1 VEQAVQSGRIAR
13 IDELPGSECGGEDEE
28 FGVIPG
34 LRFAV
39 PLGLGIWA
47 LVIWTVVH
55 FLV

>member
-1 VEQAVQSGRIAR
+1 VEQVVQSGRIAR
-13 IDELPGSECGGEDEE
+13 IDELPASECGGEDED

-47 LVIWTVVH
+47 LVIWGVVH
-55 FLV
+55 FLA